1 MKERNW
7 KTEIWTIKDFMVKS
21 GKIDC
26 DPVGQRPSVS
36 PNPFGESKPS
46 KQQSIIETIMSG
58 YDIGEVKLSL
68 EEDGTLRT
76 LESIDGGNRKRTIL
90 EFLANEFPMHKTSS
104 LGNGEELYYERFTDD
119 QMKYFL
125 NYEMR
130 FVIYEGL
137 TPYEKGLYFRNTN
150 NTTSVNN
157 QEHLN
162 SYGNIPIANA
172 IRENARIVKGV
183 NNTPHILFDSHKK
196 PVGKNKVNKDHFPYI
211 EANNNR
217 LRLDELVARIMYMV
231 YKDESP
237 VVAPFESLE
246 EMYSD
251 SSLDAKKVETLNKKL
266 GKCLDFLHNC
276 ALQRRSQLYRGILI
290 PQAVMLYRLWFYLK
304 KEYGKFDI
312 EDYGLFWDEFEK
324 AYNVFDRQNPKRD
337 DTVYGNRHIVEAFHG
352 HLGEH
357 KTQSKF
363 DNTIKWLLEEMD
375 LEKATVYKLD
385 SARVFKQKD
394 IDIKWSG
401 QMKRCWVSGEPLDRK
416 DAQGGH
422 IISYKNGGKT
432 EIDNLVV
439 ISAEHNR
446 RMQDQNAH
454 DYKKARLAKQK
465 KTA

>member
-1 MKERNW
+1 MKARNW
-7 KTEIWTIKDFMVKS
+7 KTEIWTIKDFQVKS

-36 PNPFGESKPS
+36 PNPFGDSKPS
-46 KQQSIIETIMSG
+46 KQQNIIETIMKG
-58 YDIGEVKLSL
+58 QDIGEIKLSL
-68 EEDGTLRT
+68 EEDGTLKT

-90 EFLANEFPMHKTSS
+90 EFLANDFPMHKTSS

-119 QMKYFL
+119 QMEYFL

-172 IRENARIVKGV
+172 IREKTRFVTGV
-183 NNTPHILFDSHKK
+183 TSEPHKLFDSHKK
-196 PVGKNKVNKDHFPYI
+196 TKGKNKVLKEIFPNI
-211 EANNNR
+211 ESNNSR

-231 YKDESP
+231 YQGESP
-237 VVAPFESLE
+237 VVAPFEGLE

-251 SSLDAKKVETLNKKL
+251 NSLDAKKVATLDKKL
-266 GKCLDFLHNC
+266 ENCLDFLYDC
-276 ALQRRSQLYRGILI
+276 SLQRRSSLYRGILI

-312 EDYGLFWDEFEK
+312 EDYGLFWDEFES
-324 AYNVFDRQNPKRD
+324 AYNAFDRQNPKRD
-337 DTVYGNRHIVEAFHG
+337 DIVYGNRHIVEAFHG

-357 KTQSKF
+357 RTQSKF

-385 SARVFKQKD
+385 GARVFKQKD
-394 IDIKWSG
+394 IDIKWSV
-401 QMKRCWVSGEPLDRK
+401 QKKRCWVSGEPLDRK

-454 DYKKARLAKQK
+454 DYKEAWLAQQK
-465 KTA
+465 KSA